1 MQLGLVN
8 NNGMWEIPDI
18 ILRSFGAKRYYNV
31 DFIFYYL
38 VDIQTFED
46 IQVFVEYFDK
56 ISIEIDPTTIN
67 QFRINVYKD
76 FCPSEPAEKEVPF

>member
-18 ILRSFGAKRYYNV
+18 TLRSFGAKRCYNV

-38 VDIQTFED
+38 IDIQTFED
-46 IQVFVEYFDK
+46 IQVFVEYFEK

-76 FCPSEPAEKEVPF
+76 FYPSEPAEDEVPF